1 MVAGK
6 EEEEMLLLLPITV
19 IVNQPPI
26 PVQRRLIPKAEGPDT
41 AIEDITFA
49 NLLIVHPI
57 IIRNPNT
64 FVGLPKDQ
72 DLEDLAYPGF
82 RAALE
87 SGFNFDLTLPI
98 DQNKKRVQEWRDKAK
113 AQTSALSPSSQAPPD
128 ILSFADMPRKT
139 LMDSIFGAYKA
150 HYDVLRN
157 LALDTITKNK
167 RKRVSVT
174 SETSP
179 LRLVP
184 ILGLPLPQVTKL

>member
-1 MVAGK
+1 M
-6 EEEEMLLLLPITV
+6 
-19 IVNQPPI
+19 
-26 PVQRRLIPKAEGPDT
+26 
-41 AIEDITFA
+41 
-49 NLLIVHPI
+49 
-57 IIRNPNT
+57 
-64 FVGLPKDQ
+64 GLPKDQ
-72 DLEDLAYPGF
+72 DLEDLAYPSF

-87 SGFNFDLTLPI
+87 SGFNLDLTLPI

-128 ILSFADMPRKT
+128 ILSFADMPWKT